1 MKKVVIL
8 IISLILMV
16 GCSDN
21 ETTKIGYKT
30 ITTKEAYDIMNTS
43 VDITII
49 DVRTNSEYESGHI
62 KNAINIPLDEIE
74 NSIDAFVSD
83 KERTILV
90 YCKSGSRS
98 ELASE
103 KLLSL
108 GYTNVYNFG
117 GINNWP
123 YEIVIKE

>member
-1 MKKVVIL
+1 
-8 IISLILMV
+8 MV